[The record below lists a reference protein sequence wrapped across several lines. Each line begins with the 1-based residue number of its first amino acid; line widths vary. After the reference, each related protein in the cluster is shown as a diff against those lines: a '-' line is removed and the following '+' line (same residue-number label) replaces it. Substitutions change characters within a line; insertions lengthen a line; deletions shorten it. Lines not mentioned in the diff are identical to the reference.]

1 MAADLVS
8 QLQEN
13 LNILLSQYISA
24 VGTLQRDAG
33 PVSLRGEQVMP
44 SAEQQT
50 SQPEAPSSQQISE
63 FAQQIANTSKSIS
76 GLVQQLPDVT
86 QSEEEQLQ
94 GIAQLQVEQ
103 EEVKAAY
110 RAARLQLE
118 DKLAQVTFSIYLP
131 HVFHSVAA
139 STDKCPLLLR
149 RCSRHLAPW
158 LIGSCNTQSSPLDDA
173 IT

>member
-24 VGTLQRDAG
+24 VGTLQRDAE
-33 PVSLRGEQVMP
+33 PVGLRGEQVVP
-44 SAEQQT
+44 STEQQT
-50 SQPEAPSSQQISE
+50 SRPEAPGSQQIAE
-63 FAQQIANTSKSIS
+63 FAQQIATTSKSIS

-94 GIAQLQVEQ
+94 DIAQLQVEQ
-103 EEVKAAY
+103 EEAKAAY

-118 DKLAQVTFSIYLP
+118 DKLAQVAFDLP
-131 HVFHSVAA
+131 HVFHSVADSIDNHCCCA
-139 STDKCPLLLR
+139 GAAGVWHP
-149 RCSRHLAPW
+149 
-158 LIGSCNTQSSPLDDA
+158 G
-173 IT
+173 

>member
-8 QLQEN
+8 QLQET

-44 SAEQQT
+44 SAEQ
-50 SQPEAPSSQQISE
+50 EASRSDGPGSQQISD
-63 FAQQIANTSKSIS
+63 FAQQISTTSKAIS

-103 EEVKAAY
+103 EEAKAAY

-118 DKLAQVTFSIYLP
+118 DKLAQVSPPRP
-131 HVFHSVAA
+131 HCPQCRSLQHHMVSTAA
-139 STDKCPLLLR
+139 AQVQQAFGA
-149 RCSRHLAPW
+149 LADWQLQHPE
-158 LIGSCNTQSSPLDDA
+158 QPP
-173 IT
+173 